1 MLTQLQVNSIN
12 QENGGYELDLSPFRV
27 SIAFPNGLTSF
38 PIRACSIDKTG
49 KRSAGITLS
58 HFTLSEITGFNY
70 STELNS
76 KFPYTKDRLTK
87 EIYDT
92 RDRMPLGIRYF
103 LAISKQHKAIDPNA
117 LDIPD
122 PIFDSAV
129 ILAAF
134 NEFTETEQTAIVQYV
149 KTFGGRFTNILNALK
164 TIVPTADAVAP
175 TAGAVAPTA
184 GAVAPTAGAVAPTAD
199 AVAPTAD
206 AVAPTADAVY
216 LASVPGLSVVA

>member
-12 QENGGYELDLSPFRV
+12 QENGGYELDLTPFRV

-103 LAISKQHKAIDPNA
+103 LAISKQHKAINPNA

-122 PIFDSAV
+122 PVFDSAV

-134 NEFTETEQTAIVQYV
+134 NEFTETEQAAIVQYV

-164 TIVPTADAVAP
+164 TIAD
-175 TAGAVAPTA
+175 AVAPTA

-199 AVAPTAD
+199 AV
-206 AVAPTADAVY
+206 Y